1 MKRRNEISEV
11 QQKWRKNQQMKMSK
25 IPTVWSDVLF
35 CPKTR
40 RTNVV
45 KVTNPFID
53 WWRTRCAERGGGIC
67 KELVWCTLCWRGCI
81 CASLPLAWCHS
92 TLHHFHYS
100 LLQQLTERH
109 ARKRLFPWK
118 CWMWMWFSLKAC
130 FHFKSDY
137 KGASVNSSTTKEN
150 LERKVTGGK
159 RHSVQDN

>member
-53 WWRTRCAERGGGIC
+53 WWRTRCAERGGCGARCAGGDVSVPAFLLLDVIARFIIFTIHYC
-67 KELVWCTLCWRGCI
+67 NSWQSVMPEKDCFPENAGCGCDFLSRLVFISSLITKELLSI
-81 CASLPLAWCHS
+81 H
-92 TLHHFHYS
+92 
-100 LLQQLTERH
+100 QQPKKIWKEKWLE
-109 ARKRLFPWK
+109 ARDILYRTIK
-118 CWMWMWFSLKAC
+118 
-130 FHFKSDY
+130 
-137 KGASVNSSTTKEN
+137 
-150 LERKVTGGK
+150 
-159 RHSVQDN
+159 Q